1 MSFLRSPA
9 AVSLLLLAACAHVP
23 RERMAAD
30 CSPRDA
36 WERVRAGEATQPACD
51 AEEYQRAARLARELG
66 GLEAQRAQLD
76 TNLARLDAGSPEAG
90 QTRRRI
96 RQIDV
101 DIEAIRGVAVTRGLV
116 DNDQAIGSTDHQ
128 Q

>member
-36 WERVRAGEATQPACD
+36 WERVRAGVATQAACEAD
-51 AEEYQRAARLARELG
+51 DYLRAARLARELG

-76 TNLARLDAGSPEAG
+76 ASLAGLDAASPAVG

-116 DNDQAIGSTDHQ
+116 DNQQSLDTD
-128 Q
+128 

>member
-1 MSFLRSPA
+1 MSLPRL
-9 AVSLLLLAACAHVP
+9 AVVLPVLLLAACAHAP
-23 RERMAAD
+23 NEQAAAD

-36 WERVRAGEATQPACD
+36 WERVRAGVATQAACEAD
-51 AEEYQRAARLARELG
+51 DYLRAARLARELG

-76 TNLARLDAGSPEAG
+76 ASLAGLDAASPAVG

-116 DNDQAIGSTDHQ
+116 DNQQSLDTD
-128 Q
+128 